1 MIWSVGTLLL
11 EPGDYCIALLSNGAI
26 EVEWL
31 FRLELLGRTA
41 VFQGLHVDG
50 PGPNA
55 MGWPALRG
63 LAQQVMEK
71 LDVDILRVEG
81 APRTT
86 GASPGRR
93 PAPIVFRR
101 PRGAGS

>member
-1 MIWSVGTLLL
+1 MIWFVVTLKL
-11 EPGDYCIALLSNGAI
+11 EPGDYCIVSLSNGTI

-31 FRLELLGRTA
+31 FGFEPRDRTA

-55 MGWPALRG
+55 MGWLALRD
-63 LAQQVMEK
+63 LARQVMEK

-86 GASPGRR
+86 GAGPGRR

-101 PRGAGS
+101 PGGAGS